1 MIVFA
6 IIGII
11 SVVGCGLTLLWIVIR
26 YISYLINRKRFR
38 VEFISKRHY
47 VSPIIDTSNLFAVVK
62 SAETRKK

>member
-6 IIGII
+6 IIGIV
-11 SVVGCGLTLLWIVIR
+11 SVTGWVLTLLWIAIR

-38 VEFISKRHY
+38 VEFLFKRPY
-47 VSPIIDTSNLFAVVK
+47 VSPIIDTSNLFIVK